1 MRPFILFICSLL
13 PFSVTAQT
21 ISSPDGRYVLTMG
34 NGITYS
40 VSFKGKKIVEKSQM
54 GVDIDNRLFES
65 ALGVP
70 RGEHDN
76 WCSDLKLKGEERT
89 AVDTTWTPLYGENAQ
104 IRDHYNQLVLH
115 YEKGSQEGAVEGG
128 YDKRKY
134 YAMDIVIRAYNEG
147 VAFRYH
153 FPETANSLF
162 LHITGEQTSFAMPEG
177 TMAWYEEWAQG
188 PYEKRSL
195 RPTPDPSKTLSPLSR
210 EGESLAT
217 LESCAMSASGN
228 ASLPSRGDLEGS
240 WFESERPLLLQLSDG
255 TYVAL
260 LEAAM
265 KDYTRGKFKLKKDNE
280 LQIAMYDCA
289 DIISPYDTPW
299 RVIMAGEKA
308 VDLINHKDFILNL
321 NNQCSMDNAQW
332 IKPGKAFR
340 SCRLDKASIFKSID
354 FCAEFGIEYAEL
366 DAGWYGPEGKVSS
379 DARKVIETR
388 DFTMP
393 EVCEYA
399 KSKGVGVWVYVN
411 QRALYNQLDE
421 LLPLYQQWGIKGI
434 KFGFVQIGN
443 QQWSTWLHDAV
454 AKCAKYQLMVDIH
467 DEYRPTGLS
476 RTYPNL
482 LTQEGI
488 MGNECMP
495 DATHDVTLP
504 FTRFLC
510 GPADYTLCYFNNRV
524 KSTKGHQLAMAA
536 VYYSPIQ
543 FLFWYDNP
551 YPNGWDSEELKFWRD
566 CPTVFDESIALDGQP
581 GEFIIQARRVGNE
594 WYVGAMT
601 NTQARTVSI
610 PTRPTPAPSRNGGES
625 SGLNEN
631 NALLLPEGKY
641 EVTIYEDDPSGQ
653 SPTHVA
659 VRKQT
664 INIKSTKRQSSITLH
679 LQPSGGAALHFK
691 RSSE

>member
-1 MRPFILFICSLL
+1 MKRFAIALLFAHTSFVIS
-13 PFSVTAQT
+13 SVSSQT
-21 ISSPDGRYVLTMG
+21 ISSPDGQYTMIVKPHPLTPSPKREG
-34 NGITYS
+34 EAYGGKGGITYS
-40 VSFKGKKIVEKSQM
+40 VTFNGKEIVQQSQL

-70 RGEHDN
+70 RGEHEN
-76 WCSDLKLKGEERT
+76 WCSDLELKGEERT
-89 AVDTTWTPLYGENAQ
+89 TVDTTWTPLYGENAQ

-115 YEKGSQEGAVEGG
+115 FEKGSQEGAVEGA

-134 YAMDIVIRAYNEG
+134 YAMDIVVRAYNEG
-147 VAFRYH
+147 IAFRYH

-162 LHITGEQTSFAMPEG
+162 LHITGERTSFRMPEG

-188 PYEKRSL
+188 PYQRNPLVSEKGKVKSE
-195 RPTPDPSKTLSPLSR
+195 KF
-210 EGESLAT
+210 AT
-217 LESCAMSASGN
+217 ATSE
-228 ASLPSRGDLEGS
+228 P
-240 WFESERPLLLQLSDG
+240 WFESERPLLMQLYDG
-255 TYVAL
+255 TYIAL

-265 KDYTRGKFKLKKDNE
+265 KDYTRGKFKLKRDNE
-280 LQIAMYDCA
+280 LQVSMYDCA

-299 RVIMAGEKA
+299 RVIMAGERA
-308 VDLINHKDFILNL
+308 VDLINNKDLILNL
-321 NNQCSMDNAQW
+321 NEPNAAENNFQFS
-332 IKPGKAFR
+332 ILNFQFVKPGKAFR

-354 FCAEFGIEYAEL
+354 FCAEFGIDYVEL

-399 KSKGVGVWVYVN
+399 KSKGIGVWVYVN

-421 LLPLYQQWGIKGI
+421 LLPLYQQCGIKGI

-454 AKCAKYQLMVDIH
+454 EKCAKYQLMVDIH

-524 KSTKGHQLAMAA
+524 QSTKGHQLAMAA
-536 VYYSPIQ
+536 VYYSPLQ

-551 YPNGWDSEELKFWRD
+551 YPDGWDSEELKFWKD
-566 CPTVFDESIALDGQP
+566 CPTIFDESIALDGVP
-581 GEFIIQARRVGNE
+581 GEYIIQARHSGEE
-594 WYVGAMT
+594 WFVGAMT
-601 NTQARTVSI
+601 NTEARTVAI
-610 PTRPTPAPSRNGGES
+610 PTDF
-625 SGLNEN
+625 
-631 NALLLPEGKY
+631 LPKGKY
-641 EVTIYEDDPSGQ
+641 EVVIYNDDPAMD
-653 SPTHVA
+653 TTTK
-659 VRKQT
+659 VRCEKRRVKSCKT
-664 INIKSTKRQSSITLH
+664 IVLN

-691 RSSE
+691 PIAK